1 MNAAYLLLDNALRKR
16 HPPSNSMM
24 HPTSNPD
31 HYTALAKE
39 LDEAPDRTWFQN
51 WKKRMQNL
59 IRFQ

>member
-1 MNAAYLLLDNALRKR
+1 
-16 HPPSNSMM
+16 MM